1 MIFCQKP
8 ETVEKKFLL
17 NFSLHAIAS
26 VLFLFVGTMTAVA
39 TTSSTAIT
47 ATRHTIARI
56 RFAIRRTTTTTTTTT
71 TRTYTAIAAGSAT
84 TAAPIA

>member
-71 TRTYTAIAAGSAT
+71 RTYTAIAAGSAT

>member
-71 TRTYTAIAAGSAT
+71 RTYTAITAGSAT